1 MLAVFNRDR
10 EEIKYTISNLLSA
23 REGVKYAINNFMP
36 TRFGIKLYEY
46 DFMPFRAAI
55 KFLWQFVSEIL
66 GGVAE
71 NV

>member
-1 MLAVFNRDR
+1 MTDQIAFELF
-10 EEIKYTISNLLSA
+10 EE
-23 REGVKYAINNFMP
+23 
-36 TRFGIKLYEY
+36 

-55 KFLWQFVSEIL
+55 KFLWQFVGAIL

>member
-1 MLAVFNRDR
+1 
-10 EEIKYTISNLLSA
+10 
-23 REGVKYAINNFMP
+23 MP